1 MNEKNKQLRFDD
13 DFVAD
18 LVRRTD
24 RSLPEALD
32 ASIYRSLRRKRS
44 WWVYPLAA
52 AASVVLAIG
61 IWWLAPIGE
70 APSHCVSPVTEI
82 RTQFEISDK
91 NIKVIWVQKQNF
103 DPGILSKKRDVE
115 EKNS

>member
-1 MNEKNKQLRFDD
+1 MNEKNKNLPFDD
-13 DFVAD
+13 DSVAE

-24 RSLPEALD
+24 RPLPKALD
-32 ASIYRSLRRKRS
+32 ASIHRSLKRKHS

-61 IWWLAPIGE
+61 IWRLAPMGE
-70 APSHCVSPVTEI
+70 TPSERVSPVTEI

-91 NIKVIWVQKQNF
+91 NIKVIWVQNQNF
-103 DPGILSKKRDVE
+103 DPGILSSDRDVE
-115 EKNS
+115 EENS